1 MFPARKLGGASSG
14 GGEWLV
20 AFRTAERERF
30 RAILSYFPRT
40 VSPPSRRNIN
50 TPMSDSFRPLI
61 FSRPLLLELHG
72 ITSPQ
77 DLCVAHVSGLGLCEW
92 NEEDSDL
99 DTFVNLVEIDASD
112 NALQL
117 EAFYQ
122 LTALRRLDLSVN
134 QISHVTVQENNLTRL
149 QVCVWAT
156 FIERF
161 RTSETPLFIDI
172 WRFCRHWTCLVTP
185 SAASH
190 CSALDC
196 W

>member
-20 AFRTAERERF
+20 AFRIAERERF
-30 RAILSYFPRT
+30 RAILSCIPRS

-50 TPMSDSFRPLI
+50 TPMSDSFRPLV

-72 ITSPQ
+72 VSDPQ
-77 DLCVAHVSGLGLCEW
+77 DLCVAHVSGLGLSEW

-99 DTFVNLVEIDASD
+99 DAFANLVEIDASD

-134 QISHVTVQENNLTRL
+134 QISNVTLREDNLTRL
-149 QVCVWAT
+149 QVRHAYLYMSSAV
-156 FIERF
+156 
-161 RTSETPLFIDI
+161 L
-172 WRFCRHWTCLVTP
+172 CRPWTCLATA
-185 SAASH
+185 SAASL
-190 CSALDC
+190 C
-196 W
+196 